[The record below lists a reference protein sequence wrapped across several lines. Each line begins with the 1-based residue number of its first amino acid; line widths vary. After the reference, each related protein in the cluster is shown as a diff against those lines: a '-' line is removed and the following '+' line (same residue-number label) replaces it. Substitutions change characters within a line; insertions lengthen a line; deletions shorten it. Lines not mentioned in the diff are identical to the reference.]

1 MKEKETYQDPSAH
14 PEYNSMWMELAGVPF
29 SQGWLMA
36 GDVNTRYIRTGVDG
50 MPNLI
55 MLHGF
60 IGHAEAFISN
70 LAPHGE
76 YFNTYAIDMIGTGYT
91 DKPDYPYHIPRVARQ
106 VCDFMDAAG
115 MEKASV
121 MGTSYG
127 SRVAARFAVEYPDRL
142 EKLTLISPAGLR
154 FFPEISARLVKGH
167 DAIADP
173 SWEGTKAVVNNLF
186 GGRRVTDDMIACRQ
200 RIFQQPEMKEAKKH
214 LAVVHLPETGEMSL
228 ISADEFR
235 SIKAPALLLKG
246 VLDKQ
251 NANIEAVKEIA
262 DLIPDSRLVI
272 MEGCDH
278 GPYFEDPDT
287 FNKIHLDFL
296 LNRD

>member
-1 MKEKETYQDPSAH
+1 MKEKENQQDNTTNSGYQ
-14 PEYNSMWMELAGVPF
+14 SMWTELAGFPF
-29 SQGWLMA
+29 SQDWLKA
-36 GDVNTRYIRTGVDG
+36 GDVNTRYIHTGSDS

-70 LAPHGE
+70 LASHGE
-76 YFNTYAIDMIGTGYT
+76 YFNTYAIDMIGSGYT
-91 DKPDYPYHIPRVARQ
+91 DKPDYDYHIPRVAKHVR
-106 VCDFMDAAG
+106 DFMDAAG
-115 MEKASV
+115 MEKASI

-154 FFPEISARLVKGH
+154 FFPEASARLVEGH
-167 DAIADP
+167 DAIDNP
-173 SWEGTKAVVNNLF
+173 SWEGTKAVVNRLF
-186 GGRRVTDDMIACRQ
+186 GSRRVTDDMIACRQ
-200 RIFQQPEMKEAKKH
+200 KIFQQPEMKEAKKH
-214 LAVVHLPETGEMSL
+214 LAVVHLPDTGELSL
-228 ISADEFR
+228 ISADEFK
-235 SIKAPALLLKG
+235 SIKAPTLLIKG
-246 VLDKQ
+246 ILDRQ
-251 NANIEAVKEIA
+251 NANIEGAKEIA
-262 DLIPDSRLVI
+262 DLIPNSRFVI

-296 LNRD
+296 LDRN

>member
-1 MKEKETYQDPSAH
+1 MKEKENQQNNADNSKYQ
-14 PEYNSMWMELAGVPF
+14 SMWMELAGVPF

-36 GDVNTRYIRTGVDG
+36 GDVNTRYIHTGNES

-70 LAPHGE
+70 LAAHGE
-76 YFNTYAIDMIGTGYT
+76 YFNTYAIDMLGAGYT
-91 DKPDYPYHIPRVARQ
+91 DKPDYAYHIPRVAKH
-106 VCDFMDAAG
+106 VCDFMDTAG
-115 MEKASV
+115 MEKASI

-127 SRVAARFAVEYPDRL
+127 SRAAARFAVNYPDRL

-167 DAIADP
+167 DAIDDP
-173 SWEGTKAVVNNLF
+173 SWEGTKKVVSSLF
-186 GGRRVTDDMIACRQ
+186 GALNVTDDMIACRQ

-214 LAVVHLPETGEMSL
+214 LAVVHLPDTGEMSL
-228 ISADEFR
+228 VSADEFR
-235 SIKAPALLLKG
+235 SIKAPVLLLKG
-246 VLDKQ
+246 VLDRQ
-251 NANIEAVKEIA
+251 NANIDAVKEIA
-262 DLIPDSRLVI
+262 DLIPDSQLVI

-296 LNRD
+296 LDRH